1 MAEAGAANPV
11 GVLYERYQTAG
22 AKMPVY
28 DVAMVAG
35 QAHAPIFRAK
45 LSVAEGVQA
54 TADGSSKKI
63 AKNKAAAEVLEI
75 LGGAVKKTKKVN
87 EGSGGEELGKLV
99 AAGRE
104 GVASLGGFTFLQ
116 LLVDEQDMH
125 LKTVEVGR
133 SEERVQWLLQVCKP
147 ASCTT
152 VTVCLGTGLTKEEA
166 TTSAANTILI
176 YFFTLYKQ

>member
-28 DVAMVAG
+28 EVAMVAG

-45 LSVAEGVQA
+45 LTVAEGIQA

-75 LGGAVKKTKKVN
+75 LGGAVRKN
-87 EGSGGEELGKLV
+87 EEVSGASGGEVLGKLV

-104 GVASLGGFTFLQ
+104 GVASLGGLPFLQ
-116 LLVDEQDMH
+116 QLVDEQEMQ
-125 LKTVEVGR
+125 LKAVEVGR
-133 SEERVQWLLQVCKP
+133 SEERVHWLLQVCKP
-147 ASCTT
+147 TSCTT
-152 VTVCLGTGLTKEEA
+152 VTVCLGTGTTKEEA

-176 YFFTLYKQ
+176 YFFTLYK